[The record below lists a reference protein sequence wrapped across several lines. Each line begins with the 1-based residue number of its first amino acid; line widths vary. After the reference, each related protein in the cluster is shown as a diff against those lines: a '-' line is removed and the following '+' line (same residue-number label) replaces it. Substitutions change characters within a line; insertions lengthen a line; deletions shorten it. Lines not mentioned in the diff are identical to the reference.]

1 MRKFKLSTSQFVCL
15 ALAAI
20 GLALA
25 VLGGRTYLW
34 ILIPI
39 SIGICMPGGRKN

>member
-1 MRKFKLSTSQFVCL
+1 MVVASVRRRPVAQVITLV

-25 VLGGRTYLW
+25 VLALVR
-34 ILIPI
+34 
-39 SIGICMPGGRKN
+39 